1 MKKLDIGN
9 LMSEARNDRT
19 KNMDQMSVKDLL
31 AVMNA
36 EDGEAVKAVGRV
48 LPAVEEAVRLAAAAL
63 RAGGHVYYIGAGT
76 SGRIGVMDAVECG
89 PTFGC
94 TDEFQAILAGGEGA
108 FIKAKE
114 GAEDDEEAAAADMKR
129 HGVRKGDLVIGIA
142 ASGRTP
148 YTIAALRYARSLGCP
163 TVAIANNRGSELGRA
178 ADVAIEAETGPEVL
192 TGSTR
197 LKAASAQKMICNMI
211 STITMQQLGKTYQ
224 NLMVD
229 MRPTNEK
236 LYDRAARIVEEA
248 AGCTKEQAEQAL
260 GQCGYHTKT
269 AIVMVLC
276 GLDAAGADRL
286 LDRAGGIVARAC
298 QAGRRSAGGGSK

>member
-1 MKKLDIGN
+1 MKERDIGS
-9 LMSEARNDRT
+9 LLSEARNDRT
-19 KNMDQMSVKDLL
+19 KDMDRMSVGELL
-31 AVMNA
+31 AVMNE
-36 EDGEAVKAVGRV
+36 EDGKVAKAVGRV
-48 LPAVEEAVRLAAAAL
+48 LPAVEKAVELAVAAL

-108 FIKAKE
+108 FIKARE
-114 GAEDDEEAAAADMKR
+114 GAEDDERAAVADMER
-129 HGVRKGDLVIGIA
+129 HGVKKGDLVIGIA
-142 ASGRTP
+142 VSGRTP
-148 YTIAALRYARSLGCP
+148 YTIAALRYARRLGCS
-163 TVAIANNRGSELGRA
+163 TAAIANNRESELGHE

-211 STITMQQLGKTYQ
+211 STVTMQQMGKTYE

-248 AGCTKEQAEQAL
+248 AGCSKEQAKQAL

-286 LDRAGGIVARAC
+286 LAQAGGITARAC
-298 QAGRRSAGGGSK
+298 QAGIRSAGGGSK